1 MENYKPNSHAY
12 KEGKVD
18 PEKREKRAEKA
29 IVGSAKTKKKS
40 VGKKLSNAL
49 VSEDAGNVKSYILMD
64 VIVPAAKKLIS
75 DIVRDGIDM
84 LLYGESGRDRKD
96 SRRTGASYVQYS
108 SYSRRDDRD
117 RPRERERYSN
127 RFDYDEIT
135 FETRRDAETV
145 LIRMKEIIRE
155 YGIVRIL
162 DLYDLA
168 DLTPPYTAGNYGWTS
183 LTNATITRLRDGSY
197 YIDLPRACP
206 ID

>member
-18 PEKREKRAEKA
+18 PEKREKIAEKV
-29 IVGSAKTKKKS
+29 ITGSVKTRKKS
-40 VGKKLSNAL
+40 VGKKLSDVF

-64 VIVPAAKKLIS
+64 VIVPSVKKLIC
-75 DIVRDGIDM
+75 DVVIDTICMFFDGEPRRDRRDG
-84 LLYGESGRDRKD
+84 
-96 SRRTGASYVQYS
+96 RRSNASYVQYS

-135 FETRRDAETV
+135 FDTRRDAEAV
-145 LIRMKEIIRE
+145 LMRMKEILRE
-155 YGIVRIL
+155 YGIVRVL
-162 DLYDLA
+162 DLYDLVDMSA
-168 DLTPPYTAGNYGWTS
+168 PYTASNYGWS
-183 LTNATITRLRDGSY
+183 NLTNAIVTKLRDGSY

-206 ID
+206 LD

>member
-1 MENYKPNSHAY
+1 MEDYKPNSHAY
-12 KEGKVD
+12 KEGRVD
-18 PEKREKRAEKA
+18 PEQREKRAEKV
-29 IVGSAKTKKKS
+29 ITGSAKTKKKS

-64 VIVPAAKKLIS
+64 VIIPAAKKLIS

-84 LLYGESGRDRKD
+84 LLYGESGRDRGRD
-96 SRRTGASYVQYS
+96 GRRSGASYVQYS

-117 RPRERERYSN
+117 RPRERHSN

-145 LIRMKEIIRE
+145 LIRMKEILRE
-155 YGIVRIL
+155 YGIVRVL

-168 DLTPPYTAGNYGWTS
+168 DISAPYTSSNYGWSS

-206 ID
+206 LD